1 MNIIV
6 YEDLSAMN
14 FDPISHT
21 RATFDIR
28 IGAETFLDRIQS
40 IFPDSNISLIV
51 RDELK
56 NVTMERHPEF
66 SVNPSSVKDGLWLLG
81 NVIWDKVD
89 MKSLLKANNAFYSDK
104 KLVGANLSKE
114 LGEDWMKKEGPAQ
127 GSPSIGNKEKVKS
140 FYCQYLWNIL
150 NHLPH
155 TVLYESGNYR
165 NHLDP
170 TKYPGAIFMNPDQI
184 FVGDATIQPSAL
196 INAEKGSVIIDD
208 GVLIHGQT
216 YLEGPLYIG
225 RDSMINP
232 LTQIKNSVVG
242 PSCKIGGEL
251 NTAIIQGFSNKVH
264 EGHLGDAFLGEW
276 VNLGAGTINSNLKN
290 NYVSVKV
297 QINGKSVDTGSLHI
311 GCFLGDHVKTA
322 VGTVLN
328 TGTVVGPGSMIATN
342 RFPPKAI
349 RPFTWYVNGTHKK
362 VILDKFFKTAYHVKE
377 RRNKKL
383 SKIEKSLLEKIHK
396 NR

>member
-1 MNIIV
+1 MNIFV
-6 YEDLSAMN
+6 YENLSAMN

-40 IFPDSNISLIV
+40 IFPNEDICLIV

-56 NVTMERHPEF
+56 NVTMERHPGF
-66 SVNPSSVKDGLWLLG
+66 AVNPSSVKDGLWLLG

-89 MKSLLKANNAFYSDK
+89 MKSLLKTNSAFYSGK
-104 KLVGANLSKE
+104 KLVGANLSKD
-114 LGEDWMKKEGPAQ
+114 LGEKWMQRGGPAQ
-127 GSPSIGNKEKVKS
+127 GDLTIKNKEKVKS
-140 FYCQYLWNIL
+140 FYCQYLWDIL
-150 NHLPH
+150 VHLPD
-155 TVLYESGNYR
+155 TVLYESGDYG

-170 TKYPGAIFMNPDQI
+170 TKYPDAIFMNPDQI

-196 INAEKGSVIIDD
+196 INAEKGPVIIDD

-216 YLEGPLYIG
+216 YLEGPIYIG
-225 RDSMINP
+225 RDSMIKP
-232 LTQIKNSVVG
+232 LTQIKNSVIG
-242 PSCKIGGEL
+242 LSCKIGGEI
-251 NTAIIQGFSNKVH
+251 NTVIIQGFSNKVH

-297 QINGKSVDTGSLHI
+297 QINGKSVNTNSLHV
-311 GCFLGDHVKTA
+311 GSFLGDHVKTA

-342 RFPPKAI
+342 GFPPKTI

-362 VILDKFFKTAYHVKE
+362 VILDKFFKTTYHVKQ

-383 SKIEKSLLEKIHK
+383 SEAEKALLEKIQN